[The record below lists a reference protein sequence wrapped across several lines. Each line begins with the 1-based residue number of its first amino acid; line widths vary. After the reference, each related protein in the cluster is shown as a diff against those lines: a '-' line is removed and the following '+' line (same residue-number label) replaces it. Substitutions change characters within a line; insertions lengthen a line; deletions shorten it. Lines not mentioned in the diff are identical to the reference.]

1 MEWMRYPADRVRLVL
16 DRDPSRGFM
25 SVNREQIDDHLTY
38 FQELIELGRETLPQ
52 RTVEAA
58 RRALGRSAAALG
70 LELVE
75 TTSPIPTFLL
85 LPPGGQAPSLTVFGS
100 WSAEAHPVAPAAA
113 EGGERLALAASVGGL
128 AAAIGSGE
136 LPWLPAMVVPPGAG
150 HGSLVLE
157 ATLGGHRPSLQAKAA
172 FWPRVGSVAPRRRR
186 VFLGARG
193 RVVFGLWGGESNP
206 YTLRDRLVTELG
218 DAAYGPRPLDF
229 ELLRKLAGRPDALE
243 FLEEAVVD
251 PLAGDD
257 EDRLR
262 NAMFAP
268 IGHVA
273 KPPTAHPDRPRAW
286 ITIEGA
292 EDMDPAMV
300 VERARALASD
310 SRVEQAEGFRWDRLN
325 LYHPSVQALIHTAKA
340 RSEGADIWPAAPWV
354 TPSGLFTR
362 ALGTPL
368 AEWTAPLPPGTRA
381 RAPGLEAYRF
391 VVDELSELFVRCVET
406 K

>member
-16 DRDPSRGFM
+16 DRDPPRGVM
-25 SVNREQIDDHLTY
+25 SVNRGQIDDHLTY

-136 LPWLPAMVVPPGAG
+136 LPGLPAMVVPPGAG

-193 RVVFGLWGGESNP
+193 RVVFGLWGGDSNP

-229 ELLRKLAGRPDALE
+229 ELLRKLAGQPNALD

-251 PLAGDD
+251 PLTGDD

-300 VERARALASD
+300 VERARALVSD

-325 LYHPSVQALIHTAKA
+325 LYHPSVQALIHTAKT
-340 RSEGADIWPAAPWV
+340 RSEGAEIWPAAPWV

-362 ALGTPL
+362 ALGIPL
-368 AEWTAPLPPGTRA
+368 AEWTAPIPTGTRA

-391 VVDELSELFVRCVET
+391 VVDELSELFVRGVET

>member
-85 LPPGGQAPSLTVFGS
+85 LPPGGQPPSLTVFGS

-136 LPWLPAMVVPPGAG
+136 LPGLPAIVVPPGAG

-229 ELLRKLAGRPDALE
+229 ELLRKLAGQPDALD

-251 PLAGDD
+251 PLTGDD

-273 KPPTAHPDRPRAW
+273 KPPTPHPDRPRAW

-300 VERARALASD
+300 VERARALVSD
-310 SRVEQAEGFRWDRLN
+310 SRIEQAEGFRWDRLN

-340 RSEGADIWPAAPWV
+340 RSEGAEIWPAAPWV

-362 ALGTPL
+362 ALGIPL
-368 AEWTAPLPPGTRA
+368 AEWTAPLPTGTRA

-391 VVDELSELFVRCVET
+391 VVDELSELFVRGVEA

>member
-1 MEWMRYPADRVRLVL
+1 
-16 DRDPSRGFM
+16 M
-25 SVNREQIDDHLTY
+25 SVNRGQIDDHLTY

-136 LPWLPAMVVPPGAG
+136 LPGLPAMVVPPGAG

-157 ATLGGHRPSLQAKAA
+157 ATLGGHRSSLQAKAA

-193 RVVFGLWGGESNP
+193 RVVFGLWGGDSNP

-229 ELLRKLAGRPDALE
+229 ELLRKLAGQPNALD

-251 PLAGDD
+251 PLTGDD

-273 KPPTAHPDRPRAW
+273 KPPTAHLDRPRAW

-300 VERARALASD
+300 VERARALVSD

-340 RSEGADIWPAAPWV
+340 RSEGAEIWPAAPWV

-362 ALGTPL
+362 ALGIPL
-368 AEWTAPLPPGTRA
+368 AEWTAPIPTGTRA

-391 VVDELSELFVRCVET
+391 VVDELSELFVRSVET

>member
-16 DRDPSRGFM
+16 DRDPPRGVM
-25 SVNREQIDDHLTY
+25 SVNRGQIDDHLTY

-128 AAAIGSGE
+128 AAAIGSGV
-136 LPWLPAMVVPPGAG
+136 LPGLPAMVVPPGAG

-193 RVVFGLWGGESNP
+193 RVVFGLWGGDSNP

-229 ELLRKLAGRPDALE
+229 ELLRKLAGQPNALD

-251 PLAGDD
+251 PLTGDD

-300 VERARALASD
+300 VERARALVSD

-325 LYHPSVQALIHTAKA
+325 LYHPSVQALIHTAKT
-340 RSEGADIWPAAPWV
+340 RSEGAEIWPAAPWV

-362 ALGTPL
+362 ALGIPL
-368 AEWTAPLPPGTRA
+368 AEWTAPIPTGTRA
-381 RAPGLEAYRF
+381 RAPGLEAYRL
-391 VVDELSELFVRCVET
+391 VVDELSELFVRGVET

>member
-1 MEWMRYPADRVRLVL
+1 M
-16 DRDPSRGFM
+16 
-25 SVNREQIDDHLTY
+25 
-38 FQELIELGRETLPQ
+38 
-52 RTVEAA
+52 
-58 RRALGRSAAALG
+58 
-70 LELVE
+70 
-75 TTSPIPTFLL
+75 
-85 LPPGGQAPSLTVFGS
+85 
-100 WSAEAHPVAPAAA
+100 VA
-113 EGGERLALAASVGGL
+113 
-128 AAAIGSGE
+128 
-136 LPWLPAMVVPPGAG
+136 PPGAG

-157 ATLGGHRPSLQAKAA
+157 ATLGDHRPSLQAKAA

-229 ELLRKLAGRPDALE
+229 ELLRKLAGQPGVLD

-262 NAMFAP
+262 NALFAP

-292 EDMDPAMV
+292 EDMDPAVV
-300 VERARALASD
+300 VERARALAAD

-325 LYHPSVQALIHTAKA
+325 LYHPSVQALVHAAKA
-340 RSEGADIWPAAPWV
+340 RSEGAEIWPAAPWV

-368 AEWTAPLPPGTRA
+368 AEWTVPFPTGTRV

-391 VVDELSELFVRCVET
+391 VVDELSELFVRGVEA

>member
-25 SVNREQIDDHLTY
+25 SVNREQIGDHLTY

-136 LPWLPAMVVPPGAG
+136 LPGLPAMVVPPGAG

-391 VVDELSELFVRCVET
+391 VVDELSELFVRGVET

>member
-136 LPWLPAMVVPPGAG
+136 LPGLPAMVVPPGAG

-193 RVVFGLWGGESNP
+193 RVVFGLWGGDSNP

-229 ELLRKLAGRPDALE
+229 ELLRKLAGQPNALE

-268 IGHVA
+268 VGHVA

-362 ALGTPL
+362 ALGIPL
-368 AEWTAPLPPGTRA
+368 AEWTAPLPTGTRA

-391 VVDELSELFVRCVET
+391 VVDELSELFVRGVET

>member
-1 MEWMRYPADRVRLVL
+1 
-16 DRDPSRGFM
+16 M
-25 SVNREQIDDHLTY
+25 SVSREQIDDHLTY

-75 TTSPIPTFLL
+75 TTSPVPTFLL
-85 LPPGGQAPSLTVFGS
+85 LPPGGQAPSLTIFGS

-128 AAAIGSGE
+128 AAAIGSGG
-136 LPWLPAMVVPPGAG
+136 LPGLPAMVAPPGAG

-157 ATLGGHRPSLQAKAA
+157 ATLGDHRPSLQAKAA

-229 ELLRKLAGRPDALE
+229 ELLRKLAGQPGVLD

-262 NAMFAP
+262 NALFAP

-292 EDMDPAMV
+292 EDMDPAVV
-300 VERARALASD
+300 VERARALAAD

-325 LYHPSVQALIHTAKA
+325 LYHPSVQALVHAAKA
-340 RSEGADIWPAAPWV
+340 RSEGAEIWPAAPWV

-368 AEWTAPLPPGTRA
+368 AEWTVPLPTGTRV
-381 RAPGLEAYRF
+381 RAPGIEAYRF
-391 VVDELSELFVRCVET
+391 VVDELSELFVRGVET